1 MFRFAQHDKRSIRR
15 AVPPR
20 LSRQCGAATRSL
32 LASNPL
38 SRSWRWSLRLCRGSG
53 TWLLSPGFDHRRP
66 NRAHCLWFCS
76 SWTFPTRH
84 ARLSGARF
92 LFDQLRGCRNCRQ
105 FRGTGLRIRS
115 ARSSRLWRTS
125 VFQPLG
131 SKRSCHSH
139 LLGRQRCRTGFLFAR
154 LRFGYSRGWRF
165 GWRLLRG
172 RRCLFGSLWFLFVSN
187 DHLLRMDLPDKNKA
201 AD

>member
-1 MFRFAQHDKRSIRR
+1 MKNTQNY
-15 AVPPR
+15 
-20 LSRQCGAATRSL
+20 ATKFTVDESPEEVFTAINNVRG
-32 LASNPL
+32 
-38 SRSWRWSLRLCRGSG
+38 WWSGSFIG
-53 TWLLSPGFDHRRP
+53 D
-66 NRAHCLWFCS
+66 A
-76 SWTFPTRH
+76 
-84 ARLSGARF
+84 
-92 LFDQLRGCRNCRQ
+92 D
-105 FRGTGLRIRS
+105 
-115 ARSSRLWRTS
+115 
-125 VFQPLG
+125 
-131 SKRSCHSH
+131 